1 MAMRILIVGAG
12 PAGIGVAERLR
23 ELEASHG
30 ESLQIT
36 MVSAEPFPPYA
47 PPAMADHFMGGGEE
61 RLFWKGRDIAQRL
74 GLAYRAGT
82 RVERLDSRRRRASL
96 DDDTALEYDR
106 LVIASGSR
114 LYAPLRGYELP
125 GVYNFKSLSA
135 ARELVAHA
143 RSGKVARAVVVGAGF
158 IGVEVALLLADLGV
172 AVLML
177 EKKDRVMPRVLD
189 RESAGMVLEALG
201 KRGVEVETGV
211 EVAAFCGRRKVKRL
225 RLENGDHVKADAYV
239 AATGVKPNIEWLE
252 DSGIETDWGV
262 IVDDR
267 LSTNAPRVWAAGDV
281 AETRDRVTGQRY
293 VHAIWPNA
301 VAQARVVAERMLGYD
316 TVYEGAESMNSLRHL
331 GVPLIA
337 AGARGGAETLRLARH
352 GWLRKI
358 FLDDGKIVGYR
369 LVGEIGGAGLYRSLM
384 LRGVDVGR
392 FGADLAEPSFGIG
405 QIATTTTQ
413 TRAPM

>member
-23 ELEASHG
+23 ELESTHG
-30 ESLQIT
+30 EALEIT
-36 MVSAEPFPPYA
+36 MVSAEAFPPYA

-74 GLAYRAGT
+74 GLAYRAGA
-82 RVERLDSRRRRASL
+82 RVVRLDSRRRRALL
-96 DDDTALEYDR
+96 DDDTVLAYDR

-143 RSGKVARAVVVGAGF
+143 RSGEVSRAVVVGAGF

-172 AVLML
+172 AVVML

-189 RESAGMVLEALG
+189 RESAGLVLGALG
-201 KRGVEVETGV
+201 KRGVDVETGV

-262 IVDDR
+262 IVDDQ
-267 LSTNAPRVWAAGDV
+267 LSTNAPGVWAAGDV
-281 AETRDRVTGQRY
+281 AETRDRLTGQRY

-337 AGARGGAETLRLARH
+337 AGARSGQETLRLARH

-358 FLDDGKIVGYR
+358 FLDEGKIVGYR
-369 LVGEIGGAGLYRSLM
+369 LAGEIGGAGLYRSLM
-384 LRGVDVGR
+384 LRGVDVNR
-392 FGADLAEPSFGIG
+392 FGTDLAEPTFGIG
-405 QIATTTTQ
+405 QLATTTTEM
-413 TRAPM
+413 RAGM

>member
-12 PAGIGVAERLR
+12 PAGVGVAERLR
-23 ELEASHG
+23 ELESAHG
-30 ESLQIT
+30 EALEIT
-36 MVSAEPFPPYA
+36 MISAEPFPPYA
-47 PPAMADHFMGGGEE
+47 PPAMASHFMGGGEE
-61 RLFWKGRDIAQRL
+61 GLFWKGRDIARRL
-74 GLAYRAGT
+74 GLDYRAGT
-82 RVERLDSRRRRASL
+82 RVERLESSRRRALL
-96 DDDTALEYDR
+96 DDDTVLEYDG

-125 GVYNFKSLSA
+125 GVYDFKSLSA

-143 RSGKVARAVVVGAGF
+143 RSGEVARAVVVGAGF
-158 IGVEVALLLADLGV
+158 IGVEVALLLADLGI

-189 RESAGMVLEALG
+189 RESAGLVLGALG

-262 IVDDR
+262 IVDDG
-267 LSTNAPRVWAAGDV
+267 LATSGPRVWAAGDV
-281 AETRDRVTGQRY
+281 AETRDRVSGQRY

-337 AGARGGAETLRLARH
+337 AGAKGGEETLRLARD

-369 LVGEIGGAGLYRSLM
+369 LVGEIGGAGFYRSLM
-384 LRGVDVGR
+384 LRGVDVSR
-392 FGADLAEPSFGIG
+392 FGADLAEPAFGIG
-405 QIATTTTQ
+405 KFATTTSEM
-413 TRAPM
+413 RAGM